1 MGLAYDGMCM
11 GECLIM
17 VVAYDGMW
25 RECLIMVVAYDDM
38 CGGVSHH
45 AGGI

>member
-1 MGLAYDGMCM
+1 
-11 GECLIM
+11 M